1 MKKAHP
7 VEKSFCCSTCNKA
20 FQYEMALHLHEERC
34 GKVRPKPFKCID
46 CGKCFSRKATLQNH
60 QQHVHQVGGA
70 INNDK
75 KGTKR
80 KLEEDQSPTLPK
92 KMKDIPEADR
102 GDSAM
107 KGAKVDAFFHP
118 KTDGQKA
125 DQQVFFKET
134 LPRLEAHLK
143 KALQEK
149 KAITWN

>member
-1 MKKAHP
+1 MKWPSIYMKSV
-7 VEKSFCCSTCNKA
+7 VEKSDRSLSSVLTVENF
-20 FQYEMALHLHEERC
+20 
-34 GKVRPKPFKCID
+34 
-46 CGKCFSRKATLQNH
+46 FSRKATLQNH